1 MDNIFIHSILTDLF
15 PNERL
20 GRNNKNMI
28 KSLTQISPNGDT
40 LSKLEYSYP
49 KAQDKNQLI
58 QIETDVLNQNT
69 NKIIYHFSNGK
80 NNSINFYSK
89 TN

>member
-28 KSLTQISPNGDT
+28 KSLFQISPNGDT
-40 LSKLEYSYP
+40 LSKLEHFLPESTRQEPTYP
-49 KAQDKNQLI
+49 NRNRCFKSKYK
-58 QIETDVLNQNT
+58 QNNIT
-69 NKIIYHFSNGK
+69 LAMVK
-80 NNSINFYSK
+80 NNSINFY
-89 TN
+89 